1 MSSSLHIPMTNDII
15 ERNLKQLIKHPNSD
29 NIVKLL
35 NDIIVHNQRASE
47 YFVQMLLGEEYPER
61 PAINSV
67 GYFRTSTWFE
77 YKDKTVGSKFDVN
90 GMIKCI
96 VTGHNSIV
104 EYSPII
110 VKYACIDATGKETT
124 GSTGL
129 QLDQFIPE
137 GNEDEF

>member
-1 MSSSLHIPMTNDII
+1 MNREVSIPITNDLISK
-15 ERNLKQLIKHPNSD
+15 NLEQMIKHPNSV

-35 NDIIVHNQRASE
+35 NDILINSPRASQ
-47 YFVQMLLGEEYPER
+47 YFVQMLLGSEFPEI

-77 YKDKTVGSKFDVN
+77 FKDNTVGSKFDVN

-104 EYSPII
+104 EYSPLM
-110 VKYACIDATGKETT
+110 VKYACLDSTGKETT

-137 GNEDEF
+137 GTEDEF

>member
-1 MSSSLHIPMTNDII
+1 M
-15 ERNLKQLIKHPNSD
+15 IKHPNSM

-35 NDIIVHNQRASE
+35 NDILINSPRASQ
-47 YFVQMLLGEEYPER
+47 YFVQMLLGSEFPEI

-77 YKDKTVGSKFDVN
+77 FKDNTVGSKFDVN

-104 EYSPII
+104 EYSPLM
-110 VKYACIDATGKETT
+110 VKYACLDSTGKETT

-137 GNEDEF
+137 GTEDEF

>member
-1 MSSSLHIPMTNDII
+1 MNREVSIPITNDLISK
-15 ERNLKQLIKHPNSD
+15 NLEQMIKHPNSM

-35 NDIIVHNQRASE
+35 NDILINSPRASQ
-47 YFVQMLLGEEYPER
+47 YFVQMLLGSEFPEI

-77 YKDKTVGSKFDVN
+77 FKDNTVGSKFDVN

-104 EYSPII
+104 EYSPLM
-110 VKYACIDATGKETT
+110 VKYACLDSTGKETT

-137 GNEDEF
+137 GTEDEF